1 MKSLYLFITFISAIF
16 ASVIYDQP
24 AVSKKCTR
32 KLEEILF
39 KPDPCAFRYLQTVA
53 NKFRARA
60 QILFGPQDLVDSF
73 IFSFENEY
81 KVKVDLVNPFGGVVK
96 YHPDGTKS
104 IGEPAQYSNTAQ
116 AYLNFPGFVRQV
128 NQENFYYT
136 FQVYSPDGQ
145 YYAVTLIMPLSDD
158 PIVC

>member
-60 QILFGPQDLVDSF
+60 QILFGPQDLADSF
-73 IFSFENEY
+73 IYNFENEY
-81 KVKVDLVNPFGGVVK
+81 QVEIALVDAFGGSVN
-96 YHPDGTKS
+96 YNPDGTKS
-104 IGEPAQYSNTAQ
+104 SGEPVQYTDTAQ

-128 NQENFYYT
+128 SQQNFYYT
-136 FQVYSPDGQ
+136 FQVFSPDGQ